1 MARCQAVHDLRKCP
15 VDVGSPQTQAQRDQ
29 VTRII
34 NKLMQQYQL
43 RDNPLLQ
50 NHILHVNA
58 THRATPVSSSSKPL
72 MKKTGKSSSQLNDSS
87 NHQPVKKPSIKQ
99 ATSDQNSPLGNTLSV
114 SGKANSANPNP
125 NSRFPTFHLNKE
137 LSKPVTL
144 ALQVTE
150 RQPTNPSSSHH
161 LRASFHDKKPSPSNH
176 VSSNSGS
183 IKSRS
188 SFTRKSILLLQET
201 HSSGLPDNAI
211 AIHTASTTDSEGI
224 SEQPVEMEIVE
235 SSVQAANEDHDTVR
249 QNTETQVTY
258 FHDSEQQEFFAQEH
272 ERPMSIC
279 IDGEELE
286 QKEISFGPAVHSFSE
301 KDAFINLI
309 EGDGVRLPVAVSSS
323 SLKHSSPSISNES
336 TIRQALLVA
345 RQTVNV
351 SASTNIN
358 SDQPTEVS
366 IKKQLNGEPLVQKEV
381 SKSKLTPSRPTTNIT
396 SVSRLGVAHFN
407 SRKVDSNKDLTNI
420 FP

>member
-1 MARCQAVHDLRKCP
+1 MHQD
-15 VDVGSPQTQAQRDQ
+15 
-29 VTRII
+29 
-34 NKLMQQYQL
+34 QL

-58 THRATPVSSSSKPL
+58 THRATPISSSSKPF

-87 NHQPVKKPSIKQ
+87 YNQLAKKPSIKQ
-99 ATSDQNSPLGNTLSV
+99 PTSDQNSPLGNALSV

-150 RQPTNPSSSHH
+150 RQHTNPSSSHH
-161 LRASFHDKKPSPSNH
+161 LRASFHEKKPSPTNH
-176 VSSNSGS
+176 INVNSGS

-188 SFTRKSILLLQET
+188 SFTRKSILLVQET
-201 HSSGLPDNAI
+201 HSSGLPDNSI

-235 SSVQAANEDHDTVR
+235 SSAIAAQAVIEGHDAPDSIR
-249 QNTETQVTY
+249 HNTEIQVEY
-258 FHDSEQQEFFAQEH
+258 FHDSEQQEFLAQEH

-279 IDGEELE
+279 IDGEGLE
-286 QKEISFGPAVHSFSE
+286 QKDTNFGPTVHSFSE
-301 KDAFINLI
+301 KDAFTNAFD
-309 EGDGVRLPVAVSSS
+309 GNGVRLPVAVSSS
-323 SLKHSSPSISNES
+323 SLKHTSPSISNES

-351 SASTNIN
+351 STGVQPNN
-358 SDQPTEVS
+358 DQPTEVS

-381 SKSKLTPSRPTTNIT
+381 SKTKLTPSRPTTNIT